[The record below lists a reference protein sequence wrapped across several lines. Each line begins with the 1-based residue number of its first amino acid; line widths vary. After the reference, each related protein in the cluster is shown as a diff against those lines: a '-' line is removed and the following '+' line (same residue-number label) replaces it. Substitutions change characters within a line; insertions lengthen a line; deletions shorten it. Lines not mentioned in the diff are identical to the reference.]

1 MSNPEGKE
9 LTTYIVLFQR
19 FGGELVLVH
28 ETQTT
33 IYHLVDANRLK
44 DIVFQWPDVQRCWVE
59 RMTQK
64 RVGEILQKPPQ
75 SPPFSATGGRKLI
88 L

>member
-19 FGGELVLVH
+19 IGGENVIVH
-28 ETQTT
+28 ETQTPL
-33 IYHLVDANRLK
+33 YHLLDANRLK
-44 DIVFQWPDVQRCWVE
+44 DIVFQWPDVERCWVE

-64 RVGEILQKPPQ
+64 RVGDILTKSGALPSRQP
-75 SPPFSATGGRKLI
+75 GKLI